1 MPRRATSAGFSR
13 VMSCPLKWIVP
24 WVGARNFVSI
34 LKTVVLPAPLG
45 PIKAWIAPRRTF
57 KETSLTAMNPL
68 NSFARFLVSRMQS
81 SIEVPRSNDAT
92 PRRTF
97 YQPERNHSSSA
108 AGSKHIQPSPRSIFR
123 QELWQPIF
131 FRETA
136 DGKQEVNVEGKFCR
150 RELGESHRL
159 SWRAPELFGQSGATG
174 APKPDGFCAGWG
186 SSAPRPDAPNCQ
198 ISKRTHQTRHAGLC
212 TIGCPSLQPNAC

>member
-1 MPRRATSAGFSR
+1 MPRRAICAGFSR

-81 SIEVPRSNDAT
+81 SIEAPRSNVAAQ
-92 PRRTF
+92 RRVSS
-97 YQPERNHSSSA
+97 QPERNHCSSVPGDEHKLNPA
-108 AGSKHIQPSPRSIFR
+108 LVQFFR
-123 QELWQPIF
+123 QRLWQPIF
-131 FRETA
+131 FREA
-136 DGKQEVNVEGKFCR
+136 AVGKQEVNVEDKSCPCR
-150 RELGESHRL
+150 MGSFMGFP
-159 SWRAPELFGQSGATG
+159 AIPEFSG
-174 APKPDGFCAGWG
+174 
-186 SSAPRPDAPNCQ
+186 
-198 ISKRTHQTRHAGLC
+198 
-212 TIGCPSLQPNAC
+212 

>member
-1 MPRRATSAGFSR
+1 MPRRAICAGFSR

-45 PIKAWIAPRRTF
+45 PIKAWIAPRRTL
-57 KETSLTAMNPL
+57 KEKSLTAMNPL

-136 DGKQEVNVEGKFCR
+136 DGKQEVNVEDKSCKREHREPHRFSR
-150 RELGESHRL
+150 RL
-159 SWRAPELFGQSGATG
+159 PEFQDGSAAGFPNSGLKQMQRFHSG
-174 APKPDGFCAGWG
+174 N
-186 SSAPRPDAPNCQ
+186 PRFNDEPG
-198 ISKRTHQTRHAGLC
+198 R
-212 TIGCPSLQPNAC
+212 